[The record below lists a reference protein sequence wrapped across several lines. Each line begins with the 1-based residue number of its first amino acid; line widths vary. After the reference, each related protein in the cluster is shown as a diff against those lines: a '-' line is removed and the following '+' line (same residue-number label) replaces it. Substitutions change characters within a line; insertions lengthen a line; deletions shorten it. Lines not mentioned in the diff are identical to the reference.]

1 MKKLV
6 AVCALVC
13 VCLRAEVVPA
23 AAPSSSSLVVDVSTV
38 AELQAAVA
46 NLTSGV
52 TIRIARGR
60 YPLTQEL
67 RIGNGVRDVAI
78 VGATGNRD
86 DVVIVGSGMN
96 TPGVNIAIK
105 VETAQDVRIADLSV
119 GEAFWHPIQLK
130 GESGADRIHI
140 SNVRVFD
147 SGEQFIKA
155 TVDFSHP
162 DGVDDVIVEGSL
174 IEFTVIG
181 PAHGYTEG
189 IDIHHGANWII
200 RDNVIRNIRVPAGAT
215 YVNRPGVL
223 AWSGSRNTQ
232 VYNNTFIN
240 CERAIIFGQGGQE
253 QFGNSHSGGAIYNNF
268 IVRTEPQHADAGI
281 SIWDSPGTRV
291 FHNTVI
297 QNGTYPTAIEYRF
310 ASTSGVEIVNNLTDG
325 AILARDGASG
335 VVSHNYTQA
344 AAGFFVNAAAAD
356 LHLTSA
362 AIPAIDAGTVVSSV
376 PADKDGQARPAGSAP
391 DLGADELLGGTP
403 PPDPDPDPEP
413 DPIVLVAPTLHAT
426 VSSRTV
432 RLSWADLS
440 RGETEYVVERSSE
453 KRDGFQMVAR
463 LGADAASYTET
474 VVPKIQY
481 RYRVR
486 AFSATN
492 GQASA
497 YSNVVAARAR

>member
-6 AVCALVC
+6 AVCALVF
-13 VCLRAEVVPA
+13 VCLRGDRVPA
-23 AAPSSSSLVVDVSTV
+23 AALSSSSFLVDVATV

-52 TIRIARGR
+52 TVRIAPGR
-60 YPLTQEL
+60 YALTQEL
-67 RIGNGVRDVAI
+67 RIENGVRNVAL
-78 VGATGNRD
+78 VGATGNRA
-86 DVVIVGSGMN
+86 DVVIVGSGMA

-105 VETAQDVRIADLSV
+105 VENAQDVRIADLSV

-130 GESGADRIHI
+130 GESGAERVHI

-155 TVDFSHP
+155 TVDFANP
-162 DGVDDVIVEGSL
+162 NGVDDVIVEGSL

-200 RDNVIRNIRVPAGAT
+200 RNNVIRNIRVPAGAT

-240 CERAIIFGQGGQE
+240 CERAVIFGQGGQE

-268 IVRTEPQHADAGI
+268 IYRTEALHADAGI

-291 FHNTVI
+291 YHNTVI

-310 ASTSGVEIVNNLTDG
+310 ASTVDVEIMNNLTDG
-325 AILARDGASG
+325 AILQREGAAA

-344 AAGFFVNAAAAD
+344 NAGFFVNPGAAD

-362 AIPAIDAGTVVSSV
+362 AVPAIDTGTTVSSV
-376 PADKDGQARPAGSAP
+376 VTDWDGQARPAGAAP
-391 DLGADELLGGTP
+391 DLGADELVAGGGP
-403 PPDPDPDPEP
+403 PPPPDPEP
-413 DPIVLVAPTLHAT
+413 DPIVLIAPVIKAT
-426 VSSRTV
+426 ISGRTV
-432 RLSWADLS
+432 QLSWTDFS
-440 RGETEYVVERSSE
+440 TGETEYVVERSSE
-453 KRDGFQMVAR
+453 RRDGFQVIAR
-463 LGADAASYTET
+463 LPADANGYAET
-474 VVPKIQY
+474 GAARTQY

-492 GQASA
+492 GQSSP
-497 YSNVVAARAR
+497 YSNVVTAKTR

>member
-1 MKKLV
+1 MKRLV
-6 AVCALVC
+6 AVCALMC
-13 VCLRAEVVPA
+13 VCLRGDVVPA
-23 AAPSSSSLVVDVSTV
+23 AAPTSSSFVVDVSTV

-52 TIRIARGR
+52 TVRIAPGR
-60 YPLTQEL
+60 YALTGEL
-67 RIGNGVRDVAI
+67 RIGGGVQQVAL

-105 VETAQDVRIADLSV
+105 VEAAQDVRIADLSV

-130 GESGADRIHI
+130 GESGAERIHI

-155 TVDFSHP
+155 TVDFNNP
-162 DGVDDVIVEGSL
+162 DGVDDVVVEGSL
-174 IEFTVIG
+174 IEYTVIG

-200 RDNVIRNIRVPAGAT
+200 RNNVIRNIRVPAGAT

-268 IVRTEPQHADAGI
+268 IYRTEPQHADAGI

-291 FHNTVI
+291 YHNTVI
-297 QNGTYPTAIEYRF
+297 QNGTYPAAIEYRF
-310 ASTSGVEIVNNLTDG
+310 ASTSNVEIVNNLTDAAIVQREG
-325 AILARDGASG
+325 AAAIVTS
-335 VVSHNYTQA
+335 NYTQA
-344 AAGFFVNAAAAD
+344 IPAMFVNPSATNLHLLASAAAA
-356 LHLTSA
+356 
-362 AIPAIDAGTVVSSV
+362 IDRGTALAMVTN
-376 PADKDGQARPAGSAP
+376 DWDREGRPNGAAP
-391 DLGADELLGGTP
+391 DLGADEWYSAVPTP
-403 PPDPDPDPEP
+403 TPTPTPT
-413 DPIVLVAPTLHAT
+413 LVAPTLQAT
-426 VSSRTV
+426 GANRAAQLTWTDGSTS
-432 RLSWADLS
+432 
-440 RGETEYVVERSSE
+440 ETEFVVERSDSR
-453 KRDGFQMVAR
+453 RDAFRVIARVAANT
-463 LGADAASYTET
+463 LAYLNGGLS
-474 VVPKIQY
+474 KGSY

-486 AFSATN
+486 AVDAVS
-492 GQASA
+492 GQFSA
-497 YSNVVAARAR
+497 YSNVVEV

>member
-1 MKKLV
+1 MKRLV

-13 VCLRAEVVPA
+13 VCLRGDVVPA
-23 AAPSSSSLVVDVSTV
+23 AAPTSSSFVVDVSTV

-52 TIRIARGR
+52 TVRIAPGR
-60 YPLTQEL
+60 YALTGEL
-67 RIGNGVRDVAI
+67 RIGGGVQQVAL

-105 VETAQDVRIADLSV
+105 VEAAQDVRIADLSV

-130 GESGADRIHI
+130 GESGAERIHI

-155 TVDFSHP
+155 TVDFNNP
-162 DGVDDVIVEGSL
+162 DGVDDVVVEGSL
-174 IEFTVIG
+174 IEYTVIG

-200 RDNVIRNIRVPAGAT
+200 RNNVIRNIRVPAGAT

-268 IVRTEPQHADAGI
+268 IYRTEPQHADAGI

-291 FHNTVI
+291 YHNTVI
-297 QNGTYPTAIEYRF
+297 QNGTYPAAIEYRF
-310 ASTSGVEIVNNLTDG
+310 ASTSNVEIVNNLTDG
-325 AILARDGASG
+325 EILARDGATG
-335 VVSHNYTQA
+335 AVSHNFTQA
-344 AAGFFVNAAAAD
+344 VAGFFVNASTAD
-356 LHLTSA
+356 LHLTAA
-362 AIPAIDAGTVVSSV
+362 AIAAIDTGTLVSSV
-376 PADKDGQARPAGSAP
+376 SVDKDGQARPNGAAP
-391 DLGADELLGGTP
+391 DLGADEFHAGGGTP
-403 PPDPDPDPEP
+403 PPDPEP
-413 DPIVLVAPTLHAT
+413 DPIVLVAPPLKAAISGAT
-426 VSSRTV
+426 VQ
-432 RLSWADLS
+432 LSWADLS
-440 RGETEYVVERSSE
+440 TGETEYVVERSSE
-453 KRDGFQMVAR
+453 KRDGFQVIAR
-463 LGADAASYTET
+463 LPADATSYAET
-474 VVPKIQY
+474 VAARTQY

-486 AFSATN
+486 AFSAAN
-492 GQASA
+492 GLSSP
-497 YSNVVAARAR
+497 YSNVVTARTR

>member
-1 MKKLV
+1 MKRLV
-6 AVCALVC
+6 AVCALVG
-13 VCLRAEVVPA
+13 VCLRGDVVPA
-23 AAPSSSSLVVDVSTV
+23 AAPTSSSFVVDVSTV

-52 TIRIARGR
+52 TVRIAPGR
-60 YPLTQEL
+60 YALTGEL
-67 RIGNGVRDVAI
+67 RIGGGIQQVAL

-86 DVVIVGSGMN
+86 DVVIVGTGMN

-105 VETAQDVRIADLSV
+105 VEGARDVRIADLSV

-147 SGEQFIKA
+147 SGQQFIKA
-155 TVDFSHP
+155 TVDFSNP
-162 DGVDDVIVEGSL
+162 NGVDDVIVEGSL
-174 IEFTVIG
+174 IEFTTMG
-181 PAHGYTEG
+181 PAYGYTEG

-200 RDNVIRNIRVPAGAT
+200 RNNVIRNIRVPAGAT

-232 VYNNTFIN
+232 VYNNSFIN

-268 IVRTEPQHADAGI
+268 IYRTEPQHADAGI

-291 FHNTVI
+291 YHNTVI

-310 ASTSGVEIVNNLTDG
+310 ASTSNVEIVNNLTDG
-325 AILARDGASG
+325 AILARDGATG
-335 VVSHNYTQA
+335 VVSHNFTQA
-344 AAGFFVNAAAAD
+344 VAGFFVNAGAAD
-356 LHLTSA
+356 LHLTPAATA
-362 AIPAIDAGTVVSSV
+362 AIDTGTVVQSV
-376 PADKDGQARPAGSAP
+376 LIDKDGQARPSGSAP
-391 DLGADELLGGTP
+391 DLGADELVQTAP
-403 PPDPDPDPEP
+403 PPDPEP
-413 DPIVLVAPTLHAT
+413 DPIVLVAPSLK
-426 VSSRTV
+426 VSVSGRTV
-432 RLSWADLS
+432 QLSWIDLS
-440 RGETEYVVERSSE
+440 TGETEYAVERSSE
-453 KRDGFQMVAR
+453 RRDGFQLIAR
-463 LGADAASYTET
+463 LPADASGYADTGAART
-474 VVPKIQY
+474 QY

-492 GQASA
+492 GQSSPF
-497 YSNVVAARAR
+497 SNVVTVKTR